1 MELGERARRSV
12 FAMFS
17 TEGASLSY
25 CSRCGAVRRN
35 LTHFVNQIWKPS
47 EADGGQ
53 GLSCAADVRG

>member
-1 MELGERARRSV
+1 MERDEGLSQRLCES
-12 FAMFS
+12 S

-25 CSRCGAVRRN
+25 CCRCGAVRRN

-53 GLSCAADVRG
+53 ASLALLM